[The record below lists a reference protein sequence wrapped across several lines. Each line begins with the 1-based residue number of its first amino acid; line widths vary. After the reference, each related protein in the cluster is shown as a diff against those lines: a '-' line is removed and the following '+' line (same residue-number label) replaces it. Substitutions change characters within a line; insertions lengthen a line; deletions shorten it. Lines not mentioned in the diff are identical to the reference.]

1 MVSKQ
6 GMHSLA
12 PPRHSC
18 CCQPAGW
25 LANEGRGGGGGPP
38 PPPPPLCPS
47 STGVDCL
54 CAVLRCTDVPQV
66 VIVPDDVDAICREIR
81 SLSAAHDVVL
91 TAGGLGALV
100 ACLLSLCLCLRVC
113 ASWHGTPLPCPAI
126 DISVRAPAA
135 PAPAAAA
142 AGPTLD
148 DVTMAA
154 LAEAFGQKLALHP
167 QLEARIRAYF
177 GGGGILTPAHLKLA
191 EAPTG
196 ACVCWRGRLLRQAWK
211 ESMLLCLLAPS
222 PAHAA
227 SAASKMQG
235 RRCSSLS
242 SGWRA
247 APTRPSPC
255 CAAATSTYCPASRR
269 CCRYCTAVH
278 VVHSKLC
285 CCYSRLCV
293 SCQDSEVLNPA
304 GGPLTLPPCAP
315 RVQKKWRAVEAHLQA
330 NAPQQAPFQTALL
343 RLRLRDE
350 TQVRRRCS

>member
-25 LANEGRGGGGGPP
+25 LANGGRAP

-54 CAVLRCTDVPQV
+54 CAVLRCTEVPQV

-255 CAAATSTYCPASRR
+255 CAAATSTCCPASRR
-269 CCRYCTAVH
+269 CCRYCTVCTA
-278 VVHSKLC
+278 
-285 CCYSRLCV
+285 
-293 SCQDSEVLNPA
+293 
-304 GGPLTLPPCAP
+304 
-315 RVQKKWRAVEAHLQA
+315 
-330 NAPQQAPFQTALL
+330 ALL
-343 RLRLRDE
+343 QPLVCVLWNSDVLTPESPPPPSLPTIPSPRALCRKSGGRW
-350 TQVRRRCS
+350 RRTCRQTHRSRRPSRQHSCGCGCGTKPR